1 MQLLLLNE
9 VQAFP
14 HSPCL
19 RDNPDY
25 WRKNL
30 TAHDLFQLLMHVYQ
44 NISDQPKNNMEC
56 VKIYLFLCVN
66 NKKSHMQYMP
76 IYDLTR
82 NILLL
87 KEFAYDLPV
96 EIFKLKL
103 FQILQY
109 FV

>member
-1 MQLLLLNE
+1 M
-9 VQAFP
+9 
-14 HSPCL
+14 
-19 RDNPDY
+19 
-25 WRKNL
+25 
-30 TAHDLFQLLMHVYQ
+30 FQLLMHVYQ

-56 VKIYLFLCVN
+56 IKIYLFLCVN

-76 IYDLTR
+76 IHVYDLTR

-96 EIFKLKL
+96 EILKLKL
-103 FQILQY
+103 FQIQY

>member
-1 MQLLLLNE
+1 
-9 VQAFP
+9 
-14 HSPCL
+14 
-19 RDNPDY
+19 
-25 WRKNL
+25 
-30 TAHDLFQLLMHVYQ
+30 
-44 NISDQPKNNMEC
+44 
-56 VKIYLFLCVN
+56 
-66 NKKSHMQYMP
+66 MQYMP

>member
-1 MQLLLLNE
+1 M
-9 VQAFP
+9 
-14 HSPCL
+14 
-19 RDNPDY
+19 Y
-25 WRKNL
+25 IKI
-30 TAHDLFQLLMHVYQ
+30 FQINQKTTWNVSKFIYFYVSITKIH
-44 NISDQPKNNMEC
+44 ICNN
-56 VKIYLFLCVN
+56 
-66 NKKSHMQYMP
+66 MP

-82 NILLL
+82 NIILL

>member
-1 MQLLLLNE
+1 M
-9 VQAFP
+9 
-14 HSPCL
+14 
-19 RDNPDY
+19 
-25 WRKNL
+25 
-30 TAHDLFQLLMHVYQ
+30 FQLLMHVYQ
-44 NISDQPKNNMEC
+44 NISDQSKNNMEC
-56 VKIYLFLCVN
+56 VKIYLFLCVI
-66 NKKSHMQYMP
+66 NKKSHMQYML

>member
-1 MQLLLLNE
+1 MY
-9 VQAFP
+9 
-14 HSPCL
+14 
-19 RDNPDY
+19 Y

-30 TAHDLFQLLMHVYQ
+30 LVSAHDMFQLLMHVYQ

-56 VKIYLFLCVN
+56 IKIYLFLCVN

-76 IYDLTR
+76 RYDLTR

-96 EIFKLKL
+96 EILKVKL
-103 FQILQY
+103 FQIQIY
-109 FV
+109 CV

>member
-1 MQLLLLNE
+1 M
-9 VQAFP
+9 
-14 HSPCL
+14 
-19 RDNPDY
+19 
-25 WRKNL
+25 
-30 TAHDLFQLLMHVYQ
+30 FQLLMHVYQ

-76 IYDLTR
+76 ICDLTR

-96 EIFKLKL
+96 EILKLKL
-103 FQILQY
+103 FQIQY